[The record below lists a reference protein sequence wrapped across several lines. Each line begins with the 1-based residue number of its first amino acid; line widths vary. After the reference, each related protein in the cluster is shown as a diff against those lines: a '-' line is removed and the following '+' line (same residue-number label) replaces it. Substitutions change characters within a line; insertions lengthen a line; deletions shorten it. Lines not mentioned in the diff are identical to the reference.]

1 MVLRLLIALVVVGA
15 GFGAWWLLKRPPTVP
30 RLDLADLGIP
40 GPAIVQFTTPYC
52 SPCKTNAPV
61 LERFAREAEVP
72 YATVDLGARP
82 ELAGR
87 YGIRTV
93 PTIVVAD
100 GGGVVVGTWTELPA
114 NGEIRDAALSVSGR
128 S

>member
-1 MVLRLLIALVVVGA
+1 VLTRLLIALVVVGA
-15 GFGAWWLLKRPPTVP
+15 GFGAWRLWKRAPKVP
-30 RLDLADLGIP
+30 RLDLADLGVP

-61 LERFAREAEVP
+61 LQRFAREADVP
-72 YATVDLGARP
+72 YAQVDLGARP

-93 PTIVVAD
+93 PTIVVAGA
-100 GGGVVVGTWTELPA
+100 GGEVVGTWTELPA

>member
-15 GFGAWWLLKRPPTVP
+15 GFGAWRLLKRPPTVP

-61 LERFAREAEVP
+61 LERFAREADVP
-72 YATVDLGARP
+72 YAQVDLGARP

-100 GGGVVVGTWTELPA
+100 GGGAVVGTWTELPA
-114 NGEIRDAALSVSGR
+114 NGEIRQAALSVSGR
-128 S
+128 A

>member
-1 MVLRLLIALVVVGA
+1 MLLRLLIAVVAVSVAFVAWQLWKRAPRVG
-15 GFGAWWLLKRPPTVP
+15 
-30 RLDLADLGIP
+30 RLDLGDLGVS

-52 SPCKTNAPV
+52 APCKTNVPV

-72 YATVDLGARP
+72 FAQVDLGARP

-93 PTIVVAD
+93 PTIVVAARD
-100 GGGVVVGTWTELPA
+100 GSVVGSWTSLPA
-114 NGEIRDAALSVSGR
+114 NGEIRDAALEVSGR
-128 S
+128 V